1 MKLQPVGRSLVVKVK
16 QSEKKS
22 IIIQSR
28 DDSEPRPAE
37 VIALGEKVEMPVS
50 VGDVVLLVPYCG
62 MKGVGGTDEE
72 PYLLV
77 GEKDVLGII
86 R

>member
-1 MKLQPVGRSLVVKVK
+1 MKLQPVGLALLVKLMQPVKK
-16 QSEKKS
+16 QL
-22 IIIQSR
+22 IIQPR
-28 DDSEPRPAE
+28 DDSEPRSAE
-37 VIALGEKVEMPVS
+37 VVGIGEKVEMPVKE
-50 VGDVVLLVPYCG
+50 GEFVLLAPYSG

-77 GEKDVLGII
+77 AEKDVLGIL